1 MKRNHL
7 QGIVQ
12 YSMVKLPVNDKETR
26 VSIGMPIFNG
36 EQYLVETLE
45 SLLGQTFTN
54 FELIISDNASTDATK
69 DICLEFAARDN
80 RIRYVRQNANL
91 GASKNF
97 NLLIEMASGEYFK
110 WASHDD
116 LCAPTFLE
124 QCVSVLDQDSS
135 VILCYTRT
143 QEIDQ
148 AGEVIREYPSKAKL
162 GSQNAAE
169 RFFEC
174 ICVPHP
180 QVAVFGL
187 FRSKTLKTT
196 RLIGN
201 YASSDRTLLGEL
213 ALRGRFY
220 EIPEFLFFR
229 RDHPTQSYKQFRG
242 RHALQSWYD
251 PNRSGKITF
260 PHWRL
265 LYEHYRSIERSQL
278 GLKDRFLC
286 VIYLAW
292 WIRLHWRYLAKN
304 LVLQEP
310 IDSFIG

>member
-1 MKRNHL
+1 MIDQRPL
-7 QGIVQ
+7 
-12 YSMVKLPVNDKETR
+12 

-45 SLLGQTFTN
+45 ALLGQTFPQ
-54 FELIISDNASTDATK
+54 FELIISDNASTDATQE
-69 DICLEFAARDN
+69 ICLDFAAKDN
-80 RIRYVRQNANL
+80 RIRYVRQKTNL
-91 GASKNF
+91 GASKNY

-116 LCAPTFLE
+116 ICAPTFLE
-124 QCVSVLDQDSS
+124 RCVHALKRDPS

-143 QEIDQ
+143 QEIDET
-148 AGEVIREYPSKAKL
+148 GEVIREYPSKTKL
-162 GSQNAAE
+162 ESQNAAE
-169 RFFEC
+169 RFYEC

-187 FRSKTLKTT
+187 FRSKILKTT

-229 RDHPTQSYKQFRG
+229 RDHPTQSYKLFRG

-251 PNRSGKITF
+251 PNRSGKVTF

-265 LYEHYRSIERSQL
+265 LFEHYLAIERSQL
-278 GLKDRFLC
+278 GIQERFVC
-286 VIYLAW
+286 MIYLVW

-304 LVLQEP
+304 LILQEP
-310 IDSFIG
+310 VESFIS

>member
-1 MKRNHL
+1 MTGR
-7 QGIVQ
+7 
-12 YSMVKLPVNDKETR
+12 SFP
-26 VSIGMPIFNG
+26 VSIGMPVFNG
-36 EQYLVETLE
+36 EQYLVKTLE
-45 SLLGQTFTN
+45 SLLDQTFTD
-54 FELIISDNASTDATK
+54 FELIISDNASTDATRE
-69 DICLEFAARDN
+69 ICEDFAARDN
-80 RIRYVRQNANL
+80 RIRYIHQKANH

-97 NLLIEMASGEYFK
+97 NLLLGEASGKYFK

-124 QCVSVLDQDSS
+124 RCVEALDQDSS
-135 VILCYTRT
+135 VILSYSRT
-143 QEIDQ
+143 QEIDEE
-148 AGEVIREYPSKAKL
+148 GKVIREYPAKPML
-162 GSQNAAE
+162 SSQNAAE
-169 RFFEC
+169 RFYEC
-174 ICVPHP
+174 VCVPHP

-187 FRSKTLKTT
+187 FRSEALKQT

-201 YASSDRTLLGEL
+201 YASSDRILLGEL

-229 RDHPTQSYKQFRG
+229 RDHPTQSYKLFRG

-251 PNRSGKITF
+251 PNRSGKFSF

-265 LYEHYRSIERSQL
+265 LFEHYRSIERSQL
-278 GLKDRFLC
+278 RSKDRLLC
-286 VIYLAW
+286 IIYLAW